1 MMNKFKIGM
10 IGFGEAARAF
20 ASGWTRPDGA
30 RIAAYDVK
38 TADPYNAGQIAAA
51 CAEFNVHHADAARQ
65 ALSDAAII
73 FSLVTADQALPV
85 ARDAACWLK
94 AGALYFDCNSCS
106 PTAKISAAEA
116 IEAAGGRY
124 VDVAVMSPVHPARH
138 LTPLLVSGP
147 HAVAAS
153 AALESL
159 GMKPKSAGEKVGQA
173 SSIKM
178 LRSVIIK
185 GMEALTAEA
194 MLAARRAGVENAVI
208 ASLQAS
214 DPGIDWARRS
224 SYNLERMM
232 VHGARRAAEMRE
244 VAATV
249 RDLGLPDRMSAAI
262 ADWQDEIAALCIPAN
277 IDDLGSRADSILER
291 LNEETNKGA
300 SATQ

>member
-1 MMNKFKIGM
+1 MNHFKIGM

-30 RIAAYDVK
+30 MLASYDIK
-38 TADPYNAGQIAAA
+38 IADPHSAGEIAAA
-51 CAEFNVHHADAARQ
+51 CAELDVRHANDARQ
-65 ALSDAAII
+65 SLSDAGIV
-73 FSLVTADQALPV
+73 FSLVTADQTLL
-85 ARDAACWLK
+85 AATEAAKWLE

-106 PTAKISAAEA
+106 PSAKIIAAEA
-116 IEAAGGRY
+116 IEAGGGRY

-147 HAVAAS
+147 HAEAAID
-153 AALESL
+153 ALEHL
-159 GMKPKSAGEKVGQA
+159 GMKPKRAGEKVGQA

-178 LRSVIIK
+178 LRSVMVK
-185 GMEALTAEA
+185 GLEALTAEA

-224 SYNLERMM
+224 AYNLERMM

-249 RDLGLPDRMSAAI
+249 RELGLPDRMSAAI
-262 ADWQDEIAALCIPAN
+262 AAWQDEIAALSIPVD
-277 IDDLGSRADSILER
+277 IDDLPSRADSILER
-291 LNEETNKGA
+291 MDEERDKKA
-300 SATQ
+300 AAIR